1 MDTIVAIATSTAA
14 KAGVNIIRLSGGGA
28 LSTAKSVFFSQ
39 ALKAAEM
46 APNMMYLGT
55 VRAKTFAEKA
65 FCVYFQDPRSYT
77 GEDVVEFHC
86 HGGQGVANA
95 ILRLCVEQGAR
106 PALPGEFTKRAFLN
120 GKLSLAEAEGIAAMT
135 NAQSESEILQSY
147 KLLSGEISQ
156 GIYAMQSKLIE
167 VLAALEVRLDY
178 PEETADEPNEPQK
191 EKIQAVLDE
200 IERLLDGA
208 KLSKAITDGINVAIV
223 GLPNVGKSSLL
234 NGLVMA
240 DRAIVTE
247 YAGTT
252 RDVLSET
259 VDLEGIRF
267 NFLDTAGIRES
278 DNEIEKI
285 GIERTKKTIK
295 SADVVLFVMDMSQPE
310 TAEERQLEE
319 LLRDKQILRVSNK
332 SDIGK
337 NQRKS
342 SLVIKAKPPR
352 DIECVKNELL
362 KLAGRERIFST
373 GIITRER
380 HIFCLKEAKNY
391 LRQAISEY
399 DSCPVEISILNIRAA
414 CGELA
419 KITGSD
425 VSESIIEEVFS
436 TFCVGK

>member
-1 MDTIVAIATSTAA
+1 
-14 KAGVNIIRLSGGGA
+14 
-28 LSTAKSVFFSQ
+28 
-39 ALKAAEM
+39 
-46 APNMMYLGT
+46 
-55 VRAKTFAEKA
+55 
-65 FCVYFQDPRSYT
+65 
-77 GEDVVEFHC
+77 
-86 HGGQGVANA
+86 
-95 ILRLCVEQGAR
+95 
-106 PALPGEFTKRAFLN
+106 
-120 GKLSLAEAEGIAAMT
+120 
-135 NAQSESEILQSY
+135 
-147 KLLSGEISQ
+147 
-156 GIYAMQSKLIE
+156 
-167 VLAALEVRLDY
+167 
-178 PEETADEPNEPQK
+178 
-191 EKIQAVLDE
+191 
-200 IERLLDGA
+200 
-208 KLSKAITDGINVAIV
+208 
-223 GLPNVGKSSLL
+223 
-234 NGLVMA
+234 MA